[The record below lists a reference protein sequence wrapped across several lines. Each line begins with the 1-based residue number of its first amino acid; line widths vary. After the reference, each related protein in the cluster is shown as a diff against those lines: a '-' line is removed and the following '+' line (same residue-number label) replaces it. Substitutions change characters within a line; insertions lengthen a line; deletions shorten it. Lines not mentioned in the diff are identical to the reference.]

1 MRAPG
6 GPRLL
11 LRRLREVMAEPVTA
25 QARLDRI
32 VVLIASNMVAEV
44 CSLYVVRADGAME
57 LFATEGLNREAV
69 HLTTMEPGEGLVG
82 LIASS
87 AEPLALSDAQHH
99 PAFSYKPETGEEIY
113 QSFLGVPVLRGGAT
127 IGVLVVQNRARRTY
141 SEEEVEALQTTAM
154 LLAEM
159 IASGEL
165 QAIAAQ
171 GGPIAVRNPL
181 AMKGLGIAD
190 GLGLGHVVMHQPR
203 VAVSKIVADDV
214 DSELHRLETA
224 ISAMRASVDELIDRN
239 DDGRSGEHRDV
250 LEAFRMIAHDRG
262 WLRRLREAVSSG
274 LTAEAAVERV
284 QNDARA
290 KLQRQTDPYLRDRLH
305 DLTDI
310 ANRLLHQLA
319 GQSLVLLPEELPEN
333 AILVAR
339 SMSPAALLDYD
350 RSRLRGLVL
359 EEGGRLEPCGDRRPG
374 ARHSGGQRRR
384 RTSPRSSSTATRSSS
399 TAIPARSTCVRRPTS
414 KRPTPNGRACA
425 PASRR
430 SIARCATCRRSAST
444 AYAIG
449 LHMNAGLLVDMPHL
463 AETGAES
470 IGLFRTE
477 LQFMLASR
485 FPRPG
490 VQEQLYRAILDAA
503 GDRPVTFRTLD
514 IGGDKLLPY
523 MKGFEEENPALGWRA
538 LRIGLDRPALL
549 RMQLR
554 AFIRAAAGR
563 DLRVMAPMVSTVDEY
578 KRTRALFDRELAWS
592 ASHGHEPP
600 RSAKLGV
607 MVEVPSLLWQ
617 LDEIA
622 AAADFLSVGSNDLM
636 QYLYAVDRDNRR
648 VASRFDTL
656 SVGFLRALRAIAE
669 AGARAG
675 TPVTLCGE
683 IGGRPLEAM
692 ALMAIGYRQISMSAT
707 SIGPVKAMILTLN
720 VKEAAREVEAM
731 LADGRD
737 GRLAARAAAGTRRAA
752 RTCASSAP
760 CAVKPPFS
768 RFPQHG
774 RQRQF
779 RSHSAPLRGNRRT
792 ADRGRRRGGI
802 FGAVAR
808 AQRSRTRGRGD
819 PGLPRQGEGAGGSRG
834 LLADPA
840 LDAEMRAMASD
851 ELAEAE
857 TASEEMAQGDPDRA
871 PAQGRGGRRRRDPR
885 GARGHRR
892 ATRRRCSPA
901 TSFACTSNMPRRSAG
916 RSRPCR

>member
-1 MRAPG
+1 
-6 GPRLL
+6 
-11 LRRLREVMAEPVTA
+11 
-25 QARLDRI
+25 
-32 VVLIASNMVAEV
+32 
-44 CSLYVVRADGAME
+44 ME

-69 HLTTMEPGEGLVG
+69 HLTTLAPGEGLVG

-113 QSFLGVPVLRGGAT
+113 QSFLGVPVLRNGAT

-171 GGPIAVRNPL
+171 GAPIAVRNPL
-181 AMKGLGIAD
+181 ALKGIGVAD

-214 DSELHRLETA
+214 DSELQRLEAA

-359 EEGGRLEPCGDRRPG
+359 EEAGASSHVAIVARALAVPAVSDVRNITEIVEHGDPIIVDGDTGEVYLRPPADVEAAFAEK
-374 ARHSGGQRRR
+374 ARMR
-384 RTSPRSSSTATRSSS
+384 
-399 TAIPARSTCVRRPTS
+399 ARKQAQYHALRDAPTVTLDGVR
-414 KRPTPNGRACA
+414 
-425 PASRR
+425 
-430 SIARCATCRRSAST
+430 
-444 AYAIG
+444 IG

-490 VQEQLYRAILDAA
+490 VQEELYRSVLEAA

-549 RMQLR
+549 RIQLR
-554 AFIRAAAGR
+554 ALIRAAAGR
-563 DLRVMAPMVSTVDEY
+563 DVRIMAPMVSTVDEF
-578 KRTRALFDRELAWS
+578 KRTRVLFDRELAWS
-592 ASHGHEPP
+592 AARGYAPP
-600 RSAKLGV
+600 RTARLGA
-607 MVEVPSLLWQ
+607 MIEVPSLLWQ

-636 QYLYAVDRDNRR
+636 QYLFAVDRDNPR
-648 VASRFDTL
+648 VSNRFDTL
-656 SVGFLRALRAIAE
+656 SVGFLRALRGIVAASD
-669 AGARAG
+669 RAG
-675 TPVTLCGE
+675 TPVALCGE
-683 IGGRPLEAM
+683 MGGRPLEAM
-692 ALMAIGYRQISMSAT
+692 ALTAIGYRHLSMSAA
-707 SIGPVKAMILTLN
+707 SVGPVKAMILSLNLGETESALDSMLASGRDDASLRDELTALAERLN
-720 VKEAAREVEAM
+720 V
-731 LADGRD
+731 
-737 GRLAARAAAGTRRAA
+737 RL
-752 RTCASSAP
+752 
-760 CAVKPPFS
+760 
-768 RFPQHG
+768 
-774 RQRQF
+774 
-779 RSHSAPLRGNRRT
+779 
-792 ADRGRRRGGI
+792 
-802 FGAVAR
+802 
-808 AQRSRTRGRGD
+808 
-819 PGLPRQGEGAGGSRG
+819 
-834 LLADPA
+834 
-840 LDAEMRAMASD
+840 
-851 ELAEAE
+851 
-857 TASEEMAQGDPDRA
+857 
-871 PAQGRGGRRRRDPR
+871 
-885 GARGHRR
+885 
-892 ATRRRCSPA
+892 
-901 TSFACTSNMPRRSAG
+901 
-916 RSRPCR
+916 